1 MEINEDDFDSH
12 FYDNPILS
20 VKKRQEKRKKLDQNK
35 LKNDINDDE
44 DLYYETKSR
53 KFYVKDLEKVE
64 REQKRAEKRKRE
76 DRDEFLEKMIPNE
89 MKHLIS
95 IEDQVRTGVK
105 RKKIAEDDEVEMDT
119 DEKIGTLGSNSIK
132 LCTGIQL
139 PGRTNKRGKSKI
151 TGKKIDK

>member
-35 LKNDINDDE
+35 LKNAINDDE

-119 DEKIGTLGSNSIK
+119 DEKIGTLG
-132 LCTGIQL
+132 
-139 PGRTNKRGKSKI
+139 
-151 TGKKIDK
+151 